1 MNHLITITENNGN
14 KAVSAREL
22 HTFLE
27 SKQQFADWIKNRIE
41 EYGFIENEDFTIA
54 SQNYE
59 ANKRG
64 GHNKKEYAL
73 TLDMAKELAMV
84 EKNEKGKQAR
94 KYFIAVEKMAMQPQL
109 HQKTQKLIEVRQAQR
124 AELMQLI
131 KANLLQGD
139 IKKVALENNLSYESV
154 RNITKLKYFN
164 AKVVQLLF
172 DKAMANKQNQNL
184 EIKQMINQL
193 SLNL

>member
-1 MNHLITITENNGN
+1 MNQLITITENYGN

-27 SKQQFADWIKNRIE
+27 SKQEFANWIKNRID
-41 EYGFIENEDFTIA
+41 EYQFVENEDFVCLTNL
-54 SQNYE
+54 SS
-59 ANKRG
+59 KGKG
-64 GHNKKEYAL
+64 GHNKKEYAI
-73 TLDMAKELAMV
+73 TLDMAKELSMV

-94 KYFIAVEKMAMQPQL
+94 KYFIAVEKKAMQPQL
-109 HQKTQKLIEVRQAQR
+109 QQKTQTLIEVRQSQR

-139 IKKVALENNLSYESV
+139 IKSVALENNLSYEKV
-154 RNITKLKYFN
+154 RNIVRLKYFN

-172 DKAMANKQNQNL
+172 EKAMANKQNQNL